1 MADVPPFRYIT
12 DAREAEGALEGLRDA
27 ELIGLDTETYWDAK
41 ESKAHVSLVQL
52 GRAGG
57 EILVIDVSAT
67 GVEPVRA
74 VVEEPSVRMVAH
86 NARFDRGVLR
96 GENLSPASFV
106 DTLSLARSAL
116 VLPSYSLASVTEHLF
131 GTPLDKTLQ
140 SSNWR
145 RRPLTRA
152 QLEYAAKDV
161 QVTLMVY
168 EELKRRLEAEG
179 RWDDALRWALIADAP
194 AAAKTTKRKRRPQ
207 APSAPLTPEE
217 KRAVASLKRW
227 RMGRATLQRVPAYM
241 ICPDKTLECLARER
255 PATVEA
261 LRTIYGLGDSKISNF
276 GEELLAALS
285 EALS

>member
-12 DAREAEGALEGLRDA
+12 DAREAEGALAGLRDA
-27 ELIGLDTETYWDAK
+27 ELIGLDTETYWDAR
-41 ESKAHVSLVQL
+41 ESRSHVSLVQV
-52 GRAGG
+52 GQPGG
-57 EILVIDVSAT
+57 EVSVIDVLAT

-74 VVEEPSVRMVAH
+74 VVEEPAVRMVAH

-96 GENLSPASFV
+96 GENLRPASFV

-161 QVTLMVY
+161 RVTLMVY
-168 EELKRRLEAEG
+168 EELRRRLEAEG
-179 RWDDALRWALIADAP
+179 RWDDALRWALVPDEP
-194 AAAKTTKRKRRPQ
+194 AAAKTKRRRRPQ
-207 APSAPLTPEE
+207 TPSAPLTPAE

-227 RMGRATLQRVPAYM
+227 RLGRANLQRVPAYM

-255 PATVEA
+255 PDTVEA
-261 LRTIYGLGDSKISNF
+261 LRAIYGLGESKISSF
-276 GEELLAALS
+276 GEDLLAALRQ
-285 EALS
+285 ALT